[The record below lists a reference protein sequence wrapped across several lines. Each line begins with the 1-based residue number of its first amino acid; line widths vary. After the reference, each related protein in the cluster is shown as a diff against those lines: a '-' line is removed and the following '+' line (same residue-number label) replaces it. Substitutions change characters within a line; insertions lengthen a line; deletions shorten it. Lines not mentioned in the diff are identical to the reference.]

1 MFAQNFGHT
10 FLAISFIIAAFMF
23 GLMIGSWSISRF
35 KSLIQNEIKTYSI
48 LEILI
53 GVYALFFP
61 FLISVTSPLFGFFLN
76 GTEGLS
82 IFNSLLLF
90 CVVASLIFIPTFAMG
105 ATLPLLTNG
114 LIRIPKNFKSE
125 ISKLYFI
132 NTIGAAFGALIS
144 GFLFIEFFGLKNSL
158 YITGVLN
165 ILIGLTAFFVF
176 KNDATTEVDKSTVI
190 DEKKAIKTKN
200 IFSNAFLK
208 FAAFYSGLAAIG
220 IEIIWTRCL
229 KFSLHN
235 STYSFSIVLFVYL
248 LGIGI
253 GSYFFN
259 KYPSKYRLNDK
270 FDISTKRYFDL
281 QGKKHRPS
289 RAKASIF
296 NRSAGAE
303 VDHNN
308 LKFKCGSYF
317 LNDPKKEKS
326 HKLYGKG
333 ILALI
338 CFIFLSIVVLYVLLP
353 SKFMNNTLFNL
364 VYDYQYH
371 WGWSIVVFILIA
383 FITLFIPTFLMGFL
397 LPLLMDI
404 YHKQSKESA
413 LSDVGSLYAINT
425 FGGIL
430 GSLLVVLFLIPTIG
444 IKWSVF
450 LLLLPFAFIS
460 YLFLNKN
467 ESNKLSWSLLPLY
480 ALIALFFYTS
490 NSVLTGKNEL
500 NDSVVYYKEGA
511 DATVK
516 VWDQGIHRRMSID
529 GITIAGNTETLLI
542 KEKLLAH
549 LPFML
554 DAKIDNVLNIG
565 LASGITIGSLSTYD
579 KIKKIDAVEIMQPVF
594 EASKKF
600 EKENRKIWS
609 NNKIHLIEDDI
620 FKFLKYKNEKYDL
633 IVSDGKLGTLNQSNS
648 IMLSREFYELSK
660 NSLSDEGVFIQWLP
674 LITPTEILEVVLE
687 TLSKSFDEIN
697 LFYFYPNNILMTA
710 SNKPL
715 KFNVTSLKNRPNNE
729 NLSDLKSFGFGK
741 SSKWLTSYIGK
752 YEPSKDTEIN
762 SLNRPFL
769 DFWYLRKWKYSSDN
783 KGGHRA
789 SNIAFLKNIHQKN
802 KKTNLKM
809 FSGIQNDAY
818 RNGIYNS
825 TFEFLKFAED
835 NFKSGDRDKGMKE
848 FEKFVGAIPGIP
860 N

>member
-1 MFAQNFGHT
+1 MPRKNNAKSNIIYLCFFLSGITGLIYQLVWTSMFAQNFGHT

-53 GVYALFFP
+53 GVYALLFP
-61 FLISVTSPLFGFFLN
+61 LLMSATSPLFGFFLN

-82 IFNSLLLF
+82 IVNSLLLF
-90 CVVASLIFIPTFAMG
+90 LVVALLIFIPTFAMG

-114 LIRIPKNFKSE
+114 LMRIHKDFKNE

-158 YITGVLN
+158 YITGILN
-165 ILIGLTAFFVF
+165 ILIGLTAFFSF
-176 KNDATTEVDKSTVI
+176 KNEAIIEASIDTII
-190 DEKKAIKTKN
+190 DEKEALKTQN
-200 IFSNAFLK
+200 IFSNAFLM

-259 KYPSKYRLNDK
+259 KYPS
-270 FDISTKRYFDL
+270 I
-281 QGKKHRPS
+281 
-289 RAKASIF
+289 
-296 NRSAGAE
+296 
-303 VDHNN
+303 
-308 LKFKCGSYF
+308 
-317 LNDPKKEKS
+317 KEKS

-353 SKFMNNTLFNL
+353 SKFMDSTVFNL

-371 WGWSIVVFILIA
+371 WGWSIFVFIFIA

-404 YHKQSKESA
+404 YHKQSNKSA

-430 GSLLVVLFLIPTIG
+430 GSLLVVLVLIPTIG

-450 LLLLPFAFIS
+450 LLLLPLAFIS

-554 DAKIDNVLNIG
+554 NTKIDNVLNIG

-579 KIKKIDAVEIMQPVF
+579 EIKKIDAVEIMQPVF

-600 EKENRKIWS
+600 GKENRKIWS

-648 IMLSREFYELSK
+648 IMLSTEFYELSK
-660 NSLSDEGVFIQWLP
+660 NSLSEQGVFIQWLP
-674 LITPTEILEVVLE
+674 LITPTEILKVVLE
-687 TLSKSFDEIN
+687 TLSKSFEEIN

-715 KFNVTSLKNRPNNE
+715 QFNVSSLKNRPNNE
-729 NLSDLKSFGFGK
+729 NLNDLKSFGFGK
-741 SSKWLTSYIGK
+741 SSKWLTSFIGK
-752 YEPSKDTEIN
+752 YQPSKDTEIN

-769 DFWYLRKWKYSSDN
+769 DFWYLRKWKYNSDK

-789 SNIAFLKNIHQKN
+789 SNISFLKNIHQKN
-802 KKTNLKM
+802 KKSNLKM

-818 RNGIYNS
+818 SNGIYNS

-848 FEKFVGAIPGIP
+848 FEKFVGSIPGIP